1 MYVFLFSFETTIV
14 LPELFTCPSWEKLCW
29 VHIKIVSDMFQL
41 KHFSLEISKHQ
52 PAFRRPNL
60 NF

>member
-1 MYVFLFSFETTIV
+1 MSSFFSFETTIA
-14 LPELFTCPSWEKLCW
+14 LPESSTSPSWEKLCW
-29 VHIKIVSDMFQL
+29 VHIEIASDMFQL
-41 KHFSLEISKHQ
+41 KHFSLEMFKHQ